1 MSENSPTFQI
11 TSLGT
16 KIAFLSPSTTFA
28 FSLTILSNIGFLAA
42 QVLRLT
48 DVIANLVGLRNI
60 PSFIHVADAFTPKK
74 EFLQCPRN
82 NATPLQFSE
91 SQRDDF
97 IEGQLAINNELNISL
112 ICNSVTEKE
121 RGHSGNK

>member
-1 MSENSPTFQI
+1 MQKIYSLQWYFIQKLVLSENLPTFQI

-28 FSLTILSNIGFLAA
+28 FSLRILSNIGFLAA

-60 PSFIHVADAFTPKK
+60 PSFIHVGRRFHAEKRISAMPPK
-74 EFLQCPRN
+74 QCH
-82 NATPLQFSE
+82 S
-91 SQRDDF
+91 
-97 IEGQLAINNELNISL
+97 LA
-112 ICNSVTEKE
+112 V
-121 RGHSGNK
+121 